1 MNSEFL
7 VTELHG
13 RHEMYNKVVEIVV
26 LLRGM
31 SAQGAGPGVLFDF
44 VYYFIFDFIIIII
57 ILFYTKPWLLNYPSW
72 GYHQQSLLS
81 VPNCFKNHPRVSAAS
96 LQTALRGLLLSL
108 QYPAWPHI
116 FASLIPLTLWGKT
129 FLSFALWQNVHSLKC
144 SNACQKKKKNEQS
157 CLQGSSL

>member
-57 ILFYTKPWLLNYPSW
+57 ILFYTKPWLLNYPS
-72 GYHQQSLLS
+72 S
-81 VPNCFKNHPRVSAAS
+81 
-96 LQTALRGLLLSL
+96 LSL
-108 QYPAWPHI
+108 QSGYVTVSDYIDIQCLHH
-116 FASLIPLTLWGKT
+116 F
-129 FLSFALWQNVHSLKC
+129 NYVNCVH
-144 SNACQKKKKNEQS
+144 
-157 CLQGSSL
+157 G